1 MTGHPTTPKDDLDDT
16 LAEIRRQGL
25 EHIYRKLPPGNAS
38 GIPAMVTARPT
49 GKRGV
54 RE

>member
-1 MTGHPTTPKDDLDDT
+1 MTGQPTAPKDDLDDT
-16 LAEIRRQGL
+16 LAEIRRMGL

-38 GIPAMVTARPT
+38 GIPASLTARPT
-49 GKRGV
+49 GKRRV